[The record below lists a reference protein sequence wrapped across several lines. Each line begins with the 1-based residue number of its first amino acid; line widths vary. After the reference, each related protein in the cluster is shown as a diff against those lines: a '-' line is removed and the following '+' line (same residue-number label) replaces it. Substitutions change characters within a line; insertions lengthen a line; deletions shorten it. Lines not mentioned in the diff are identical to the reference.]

1 MEIIDMIVIGIIIG
15 FLVLYGVIEITNAPK
30 LQVGDEWI
38 FGVGTVYKIDKIH
51 KYDVECSEIRPYGS
65 LEGIRINKFIFKLIM
80 TKIY

>member
-1 MEIIDMIVIGIIIG
+1 MEIFNMVIIGIIIG

-30 LQVGDEWI
+30 LQVGDEWA
-38 FGVGTVYKIDKIH
+38 FGAGTVYKIDKIH

-65 LEGIRINKFIFKLIM
+65 FEGIRINKLIFKLVM